1 MIHRINQ
8 QSADDPFKRGK
19 AGKFG
24 GVKGKDYHVEK
35 ASEVDPEEKK
45 RRKFQ
50 QHLEE
55 KKKEPETDKKPS
67 PYESAF
73 YDKGPA
79 EIAKVD
85 KKLPAHDYIEE
96 KSKIEAEK
104 APLSIDELEMQENE
118 ERRKVAKEENLFV
131 PSQKKIPSKKEPRE
145 PLEDLEEKKTESEE
159 AKDTQPLEQRKKEIP
174 FITAAPVIPP
184 DIAQI
189 AHEAAN
195 DLKVSLTSEVPPV
208 FEQMVGQILVM
219 NSKEGIMQTEILLNN
234 PEMEGSVFY
243 GSKIVLE
250 KYSTAPDSFNIKLT
264 GNPEAVAMFNGNID
278 ILMETF
284 SRGNFNFRI
293 GRIEAAYETE
303 RPLFRRKERPGGSD
317 VGGGPLG
324 R

>member
-1 MIHRINQ
+1 MIHRVNQ

-19 AGKFG
+19 TGRFG
-24 GVKGKDYHVEK
+24 GVKGKDYHIEK

-55 KKKEPETDKKPS
+55 KKKEPEIEKKPS

-79 EIAKVD
+79 EIADVD
-85 KKLPAHDYIEE
+85 KKLPSHDYIEG
-96 KSKIEAEK
+96 KPKIEVEK
-104 APLSIDELEMQENE
+104 APLSIDDLEKQENAT
-118 ERRKVAKEENLFV
+118 RRKVTKEEDLFE

-145 PLEDLEEKKTESEE
+145 LLEDLESKKAESEKSE
-159 AKDTQPLEQRKKEIP
+159 DTKPLEQRKKEIP
-174 FITAAPVIPP
+174 FIPAAPVIPP
-184 DIAQI
+184 DISQI
-189 AHEAAN
+189 AHEVTN
-195 DLKVSLTSEVPPV
+195 DLKVSLTSEVTPV

-219 NSKEGIMQTEILLNN
+219 SSKDGIMQTEILLNN

-317 VGGGPLG
+317 VGGGPLE